1 MSRQVTVAQTNR
13 PVIVTGVED
22 LSSRARLRDAA
33 IRLFAERGVA
43 GTSVRDIAEAAGVTA
58 GLITHYYGSKERLKA
73 EIDDLMVE
81 VFTAPLA
88 AQSDRSDQMPE
99 AVAEALA
106 HTMSAHPDLRAYLRR
121 SFLENDPASSEVF
134 DRFVALM
141 RDMLA
146 EWRAAG
152 VLRADLDMDWAPLQ
166 VLFLH
171 FGPLLLG
178 PAVERILGIENY
190 GDDVIRRRSR
200 AHLELIERGFL
211 SDPTTAP

>member
-1 MSRQVTVAQTNR
+1 VTPGQTNR
-13 PVIVTGVED
+13 QVIVTGVED

-58 GLITHYYGSKERLKA
+58 GLITHYFGSKERLKA
-73 EIDDLMVE
+73 AIDELMVE
-81 VFTAPLA
+81 VFTAPLV
-88 AQSDRSDQMPE
+88 AQSNRTDRTPE
-99 AVAEALA
+99 AFAEALA

-141 RDMLA
+141 RDLLA
-146 EWRAAG
+146 DMRAAA
-152 VLRADLDMDWAPLQ
+152 VLRADLDMDWAALQ

-200 AHLELIERGFL
+200 AHLELLKRGFL
-211 SDPTTAP
+211 SDPTTTP